1 MPKNILDELPA
12 DLGFLAPCVRET
24 LSVRA
29 NYRPSV
35 APETFP
41 EQAYEDE
48 LNQCSTDYERI
59 LRAPLVERFY
69 TGSAELFGERVAALR
84 SSLLNWMEPYKMQMS
99 APEVRMLFTVIGNLS
114 HPELYL
120 NDGDDAEQ
128 NRFT

>member
-12 DLGFLAPCVRET
+12 DLGFLAPCVREM

-35 APETFP
+35 ALETFP

-69 TGSAELFGERVAALR
+69 TGSTELFGERVAALR
-84 SSLLNWMEPYKMQMS
+84 SSLLRWMDPYRMQMS
-99 APEVRMLFTVIGNLS
+99 TPEVRMLFTVIGSLS
-114 HPELYL
+114 YPESYL
-120 NDGDDAEQ
+120 NDDDDDQ
-128 NRFT
+128 KRFT

>member
-12 DLGFLAPCVRET
+12 DLGFLAPCVREM

-35 APETFP
+35 DPETFP
-41 EQAYEDE
+41 EQAYEEE
-48 LNQCSTDYERI
+48 LNHCSTDYERI

-69 TGSAELFGERVAALR
+69 TGSTELFGERVAALR
-84 SSLLNWMEPYKMQMS
+84 SSLLRWMEPYKMQMR

-114 HPELYL
+114 YPELHL
-120 NDGDDAEQ
+120 NDGDEAKQ